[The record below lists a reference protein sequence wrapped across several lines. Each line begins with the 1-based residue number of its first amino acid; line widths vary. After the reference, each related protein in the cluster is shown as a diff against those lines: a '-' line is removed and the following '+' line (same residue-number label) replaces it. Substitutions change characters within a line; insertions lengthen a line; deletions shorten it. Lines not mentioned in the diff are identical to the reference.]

1 MSLPLDLSPSLLR
14 AAVQDLMESRATYR
28 PLQVFREVLGDP
40 EADFEFPEDE
50 QEFIRL
56 IELARDSI
64 QGTAATPRGRPSR
77 AIPAEKWKVSM
88 RQDLAL
94 FTDMVLADPVR
105 GNLGYGKRSALLEEL
120 LLKWARSRG
129 FKG

>member
-1 MSLPLDLSPSLLR
+1 MSLRLDLSPSLLR
-14 AAVQDLMESRATYR
+14 AAVQDLLDNGGAYLPTDLYR
-28 PLQVFREVLGDP
+28 QVLGDP
-40 EADFEFPEDE
+40 TAELETIEDVRAFVALVNLTK
-50 QEFIRL
+50 Q
-56 IELARDSI
+56 SI
-64 QGTAATPRGRPSR
+64 QSAAAATRGRPSR

-120 LLKWARSRG
+120 LLNWARKRG